1 MGWAV
6 TAGLMPAFDM
16 IVDTVGKSEVFKRHK
31 TPLEKKVLAAM
42 LCFAGLSYRKT
53 AQLLGGLSYMA
64 VQRAFTALRDGL
76 PKPERKYRGCIAVD
90 ETKLIG
96 EELIVWAAWDLES
109 REVLAFRCSF
119 TRSYLDAELFLK
131 DVLQY
136 CMNRPLFL
144 VEKGPWYPY
153 ALKNLGLRYEEPYQK
168 MVQESSSQV

>member
-1 MGWAV
+1 MS
-6 TAGLMPAFDM
+6 AFD
-16 IVDTVGKSEVFKRHK
+16 IIADTVRKSEVFKRHK

-42 LCFAGLSYRKT
+42 LCLAGLSYRKT
-53 AQLLGGLSYMA
+53 AQLLRGISYMT

-76 PKPERKYRGCIAVD
+76 PKPERKYRECIAID

-109 REVLAFRCSF
+109 KEILAFRCSF
-119 TRSYLDAELFLK
+119 TRSFLDAELFLK
-131 DVLQY
+131 NVLQY

-153 ALKNLGLRYEEPYQK
+153 ALKNLGLRFEEPYQK
-168 MVQESSSQV
+168 VVTEYSSQV